1 VSSRTKVC
9 SLRLIHEES
18 RPAILLHVT
27 RPQHD
32 IPIKWLSGFASQF
45 PGIPFSFLN
54 GKKPTANQIEFINLM
69 IDHLTQ
75 RGWMEPS
82 LLYESP
88 FTDINPRGVEGIFN
102 DTEVTQL
109 IGVLTSV
116 REHAAV

>member
-1 VSSRTKVC
+1 MVGLDRQAAKRVFD
-9 SLRLIHEES
+9 
-18 RPAILLHVT
+18 A
-27 RPQHD
+27 
-32 IPIKWLSGFASQF
+32 
-45 PGIPFSFLN
+45 FLN

-88 FTDINPRGVEGIFN
+88 FTDINPRGVEGVFN